1 MMYILDTNV
10 FTAMGHFFPSRFP
23 TIWSKVEELV
33 PSKVLRSVKEV
44 RREIE
49 VNCPFEHIETWV
61 KKHHEIF
68 LPPTE
73 EESKIVAEIFKKEQY
88 RGLVRRDKMLKGLP
102 VADPFIIAAAKANRN
117 GCVITQESLKPGG
130 ARIPTI
136 CADMKIACIDLELF
150 LEQQNL
156 KY

>member
-1 MMYILDTNV
+1 MMYILDTYV

-23 TIWSKVEELV
+23 TIWAKVEELV
-33 PSKVLRSVKEV
+33 QSKVLRSVKEV
-44 RREIE
+44 
-49 VNCPFEHIETWV
+49 
-61 KKHHEIF
+61 
-68 LPPTE
+68 

-102 VADPFIIAAAKANRN
+102 VADPFIIAAAKAHKN

-136 CADMKIACIDLELF
+136 CADMKIACIDLEQF